1 MISKVIKTNLLN
13 NLHLHLLC
21 ERVSLEKVQMLIIEK
36 KPNPLTSC
44 QIRAKRLKPVTYMAS
59 SHGNWRNLFSSVK
72 YSSMSKVD
80 NG

>member
-36 KPNPLTSC
+36 KPNP
-44 QIRAKRLKPVTYMAS
+44 
-59 SHGNWRNLFSSVK
+59 
-72 YSSMSKVD
+72 
-80 NG
+80 